1 MSNNVSF
8 IYVTHRKQEKKYNG
22 KLIIGTR
29 DKNYTFNVC
38 ADGQGE
44 LLKQMCFKLVSK
56 RWKNFKISSFRMC
69 VF

>member
-22 KLIIGTR
+22 KLIIGTQ

-44 LLKQMCFKLVSK
+44 LLKQMCFK
-56 RWKNFKISSFRMC
+56 
-69 VF
+69 